1 MDRHKIRFSARVVSS
16 DRNTFIKYNNRRFTK
31 FELFLLV
38 KTNND
43 ITLDTGSQV
52 DLGLEVELD
61 AEQKSGIL
69 ELAIV
74 VGSALDDLA

>member
-1 MDRHKIRFSARVVSS
+1 MLLPPLTQRKKKESR
-16 DRNTFIKYNNRRFTK
+16 
-31 FELFLLV
+31 LV
-38 KTNND
+38 KTNDD

-52 DLGLEVELD
+52 DFGLEVELD

-69 ELAIV
+69 ELAVV